1 MKNVSLSV
9 HAEVALYSV
18 ETIKTCPLLPSAVDV
33 RTILLDRVTRLTH
46 FFTLQSRE
54 AQCIVA
60 THLQLKFWKSIDNS
74 NWATEQRTGKLEGQS
89 TTKLVKIP
97 IT

>member
-1 MKNVSLSV
+1 MSLSV

-18 ETIKTCPLLPSAVDV
+18 ETINTCPLLPPAEDV
-33 RTILLDRVTRLTH
+33 RTILLNRTTRLKH
-46 FFTLQSRE
+46 FLTLQSRE

-60 THLQLKFWKSIDNS
+60 THHQPKFWKSIHNS
-74 NWATEQRTGKLEGQS
+74 NRATEQRTGKLKDQS
-89 TTKLVKIP
+89 TTKLIKIP